1 MKLADVKK
9 ENKLKWFSSVSPGRD
24 NGLSIWGEKMRA
36 KLGQAL
42 SAGLY
47 DEQNNPSYSDW
58 AAVVAWVYD
67 VLFLANIP

>member
-24 NGLSIWGEKMRA
+24 DGLSIWGEKMRTKFVNA
-36 KLGQAL
+36 VETETNKLGQTL

-47 DEQNNPSYSDW
+47 DEQNNPSSSDW
-58 AAVVAWVYD
+58 AAVVA
-67 VLFLANIP
+67 